1 MKKFLATI
9 CAVALLMADCGQFV
23 ETINAQSKRL
33 PNDTQ

>member
-23 ETINAQSKRL
+23 ETTKRAIEEASK
-33 PNDTQ
+33 